1 MQMAIAILHTRD
13 EQLLTIRRR
22 ALELVGKIMSH
33 CGFDA
38 TAPFIDQVINQLTVV
53 GGVMSTC
60 GE

>member
-38 TAPFIDQVINQLTVV
+38 TAPFIDPVINQLTVV

>member
-38 TAPFIDQVINQLTVV
+38 TAPFIDQVIDQLTVV
-53 GGVMSTC
+53 GGVMSGC

>member
-38 TAPFIDQVINQLTVV
+38 TAPFIDQVINELTVV
-53 GGVMSTC
+53 GGVMSNC